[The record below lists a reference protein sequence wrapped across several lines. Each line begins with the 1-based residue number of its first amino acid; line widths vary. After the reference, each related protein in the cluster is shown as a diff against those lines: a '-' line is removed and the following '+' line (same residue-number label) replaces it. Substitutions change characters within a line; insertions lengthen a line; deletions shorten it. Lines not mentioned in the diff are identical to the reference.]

1 MIYVSVC
8 IAQILFNI
16 FKVLEIRYTLEHDI
30 RKVLINSVWINLV
43 SLIVMYY
50 SLDALFKG
58 NFLVILFYITG
69 SVLGKYLGMKIEVKK
84 SVKRKKSFNL
94 LELI

>member
-30 RKVLINSVWINLV
+30 RKVLLNSVWINLV
-43 SLIVMYY
+43 SLTVMYY